1 MRSSRATTAP
11 APRSFPLVRSRGLP
25 SAQSPLVA
33 LLALVGVGLLA
44 TGAAAGRPALA
55 AAVIVIQLVLGLC
68 WLAIL
73 QASLS
78 TAALVGLAA
87 LACDSL
93 LLRSDRADAGSMAGV
108 LGLAALTAIVAQLLR
123 RRRREVTAGLV
134 AALSG
139 VVLMA
144 TTALPLA
151 MRQFEDGEDITLV
164 ALVAI
169 AVALVTARLLPGP
182 ALPVRVGALVL
193 AVVVGGRYG
202 IETGGVDGGAAA
214 ALSAAAAAFALV
226 VDLGVVRMSTDV
238 GRGQL
243 AALRP
248 VAGLLPVVA
257 ALPVVYLGG
266 WILGG

>member
-1 MRSSRATTAP
+1 MRPSRAGTAP
-11 APRSFPLVRSRGLP
+11 GPRSFPLVRSRGLP

-33 LLALVGVGLLA
+33 LLALVGTGLLA

-55 AAVIVIQLVLGLC
+55 AAVLVIQLLLGLC
-68 WLAIL
+68 WLTVL
-73 QASLS
+73 QASLT

-108 LGLAALTAIVAQLLR
+108 LGLALVTAIVAQLLR
-123 RRRREVTAGLV
+123 RRRRDVTAGLV

-144 TTALPLA
+144 AAALPLA
-151 MRQFEDGEDITLV
+151 LRPFEDGPDIALV

-169 AVALVTARLLPGP
+169 AVALVAARLLPGP
-182 ALPVRVGALVL
+182 ALPVRAGALLL

-202 IETGGVDGGAAA
+202 IVNGAVDGGPAA

-248 VAGLLPVVA
+248 VAGFLPVVA
-257 ALPVVYLGG
+257 ALPAVYVGA
-266 WILGG
+266 WILSG